1 MSTIVDAMTA
11 FGERLRAERHA
22 RSWPIERLAAAS
34 GVSRAMIS
42 KIERGES
49 SPTAVVLG
57 KLSAA
62 LGLSVSELLA
72 PASPVAVNLPG
83 GQAGPG
89 AVNLPAGQAGAG
101 TGLADDQAR
110 AGGVVRRAAD
120 TPEWRD
126 PDTGY
131 LRRQVS
137 TPRFPAA
144 VTEVTLPPG
153 ARVPYPAGAYAFIAQ
168 LVWVLSG
175 QLTLTDGPAVH
186 ALAAGDTFELGEP
199 RPREFRNDGAGEC
212 RYLVVVTRT
221 ATP

>member
-1 MSTIVDAMTA
+1 MAA
-11 FGERLRAERHA
+11 FGERLRGERRA
-22 RSWPIERLAAAS
+22 RGWPIERLASAS

-62 LGLSVSELLA
+62 LELSVSELLA
-72 PASPVAVNLPG
+72 PAGPGAAGNPPG
-83 GQAGPG
+83 GQAPARQTAPG
-89 AVNLPAGQAGAG
+89 RWAGAG
-101 TGLADDQAR
+101 AG
-110 AGGVVRRAAD
+110 GGVVRRAAGI
-120 TPEWRD
+120 PQWRD

-137 TPRFPAA
+137 TPRFPVA

-175 QLTLTDGPAVH
+175 QLTLADGPATHV
-186 ALAAGDTFELGEP
+186 LAAGDTFELGEP
-199 RPREFRNDGAGEC
+199 RPREFRNETAEDC
-212 RYLVVVTRT
+212 RYLVVVTRK

>member
-1 MSTIVDAMTA
+1 MAA
-11 FGERLRAERHA
+11 FGERLRGA
-22 RSWPIERLAAAS
+22 RRARGWPIERLAAAS

-49 SPTAVVLG
+49 SPTAVLLG

-62 LGLSVSELLA
+62 LELSVSELLA
-72 PASPVAVNLPG
+72 PAPTG
-83 GQAGPG
+83 G
-89 AVNLPAGQAGAG
+89 PAA
-101 TGLADDQAR
+101 GLADGGPGSPAGTDSASGLAAR
-110 AGGVVRRAAD
+110 GGVVRRAAD
-120 TPEWRD
+120 TPQWRD

-175 QLTLTDGPAVH
+175 RLTLTDGPAVH
-186 ALAAGDTFELGEP
+186 TLAEGDTFELGEP
-199 RPREFRNDGAGEC
+199 RQREFRNDGTADC
-212 RYLVVVTRT
+212 RYLVIVTRT

>member
-1 MSTIVDAMTA
+1 MSTIVDPVAA
-11 FGERLRAERHA
+11 FGERLRGERRA
-22 RSWPIERLAAAS
+22 RGWPIERLAAAS

-62 LGLSVSELLA
+62 LELSISELLA
-72 PASPVAVNLPG
+72 PASAGGVPG
-83 GQAGPG
+83 GQASVGRDTDVG
-89 AVNLPAGQAGAG
+89 A
-101 TGLADDQAR
+101 QAR
-110 AGGVVRRAAD
+110 GGGGVVRRAAD

-126 PDTGY
+126 PETGY

-144 VTEVTLPPG
+144 VTEVTLPPS

-168 LVWVLSG
+168 LVLMLSG
-175 QLTLTDGPAVH
+175 QLTLTDGPDRHV
-186 ALAAGDTFELGEP
+186 LAAGDTFELGEP
-199 RPREFRNDGAGEC
+199 RPREFRNDSAEDC

>member
-1 MSTIVDAMTA
+1 MSTIVDEMTA
-11 FGERLRAERHA
+11 FGERLRAERRA
-22 RSWPIERLAAAS
+22 RGWPIERLAAAS

-49 SPTAVVLG
+49 SPTAVLLG

-62 LGLSVSELLA
+62 LELSVSELLA
-72 PASPVAVNLPG
+72 AGPAGAAAGLAGGQEGSGGRTGPG
-83 GQAGPG
+83 G
-89 AVNLPAGQAGAG
+89 
-101 TGLADDQAR
+101 GL
-110 AGGVVRRAAD
+110 VRRAAD

-144 VTEVTLPPG
+144 VTEVALPPG

-175 QLTLTDGPAVH
+175 QLTLADGH
-186 ALAAGDTFELGEP
+186 AEHVLATGDTFELGEP
-199 RPREFRNDGAGEC
+199 RPREFRNETAEAC
-212 RYLVVVTRT
+212 RYLVVVTRK

>member
-1 MSTIVDAMTA
+1 MAA
-11 FGERLRAERHA
+11 FGERLRAPRRA
-22 RSWPIERLAAAS
+22 RGWPIDRLATAS

-62 LGLSVSELLA
+62 LELSVPELLA
-72 PASPVAVNLPG
+72 PAPAG
-83 GQAGPG
+83 TAGGPG
-89 AVNLPAGQAGAG
+89 AAGGPPPAAEAVP
-101 TGLADDQAR
+101 R
-110 AGGVVRRAAD
+110 GGVVRRAASI
-120 TPEWRD
+120 PQWRD

-137 TPRFPAA
+137 APRFPAA
-144 VTEVTLPPG
+144 VTEVTLPAG
-153 ARVPYPAGAYAFIAQ
+153 ARVPYPAGAYAFISQ

-186 ALAAGDTFELGEP
+186 VLAEGDTFELGEP
-199 RPREFRNDGAGEC
+199 RPREFRNESAADC
-212 RYLVVVTRT
+212 RYLVVVARK

>member
-1 MSTIVDAMTA
+1 MAA
-11 FGERLRAERHA
+11 FGERLRALRRA
-22 RSWPIERLAAAS
+22 RGWPIDRLATAS

-62 LGLSVSELLA
+62 LELSVPELLSPA
-72 PASPVAVNLPG
+72 PAGAAG
-83 GQAGPG
+83 GPG
-89 AVNLPAGQAGAG
+89 AAGGLPPATEAVPQ
-101 TGLADDQAR
+101 
-110 AGGVVRRAAD
+110 GGVVRRAASI
-120 TPEWRD
+120 PQWRD

-137 TPRFPAA
+137 APRFPAA
-144 VTEVTLPPG
+144 VTEVTLPAG

-175 QLTLTDGPAVH
+175 QLTLTDGPATHV
-186 ALAAGDTFELGEP
+186 LAEGDTFELGEP
-199 RPREFRNDGAGEC
+199 RPREFRNESAADC
-212 RYLVVVTRT
+212 RYLVVVTRK

>member
-1 MSTIVDAMTA
+1 MSTIVDAMAA

-22 RSWPIERLAAAS
+22 RGWPIERLASAS

-62 LGLSVSELLA
+62 LELSVSELLG
-72 PASPVAVNLPG
+72 PRE
-83 GQAGPG
+83 PG
-89 AVNLPAGQAGAG
+89 AGNLAGGQAGAG
-101 TGLADDQAR
+101 DGKRLAGGQA
-110 AGGVVRRAAD
+110 AEGGVVRRAAD

-199 RPREFRNDGAGEC
+199 RPREFRNDGAGDC

>member
-1 MSTIVDAMTA
+1 MSTIVDPVAA
-11 FGERLRAERHA
+11 FGERLRGERRA
-22 RSWPIERLAAAS
+22 RGWPIERLAAAS

-62 LGLSVSELLA
+62 LELSVSELLA
-72 PASPVAVNLPG
+72 PASAG
-83 GQAGPG
+83 AGPG
-89 AVNLPAGQAGAG
+89 GPASAGRDTDVGAQVRRG
-101 TGLADDQAR
+101 
-110 AGGVVRRAAD
+110 GGVVRRAAG

-126 PDTGY
+126 PETGY

-144 VTEVTLPPG
+144 VTEVTLPPS

-168 LVWVLSG
+168 LVLVLSG
-175 QLTLTDGPAVH
+175 QLTLADGPDRHV
-186 ALAAGDTFELGEP
+186 LAAGDTFELGEP
-199 RPREFRNDGAGEC
+199 RPREFRNDSAEDC

-221 ATP
+221 AAP